1 VSENVELPLTYRGM
15 SAAERTRRV
24 RDALER
30 VGMGHRARHYPQQLS
45 GGQQQRVAVA
55 RAVAGDP
62 AILLADEPTGNL
74 DSANADEVLTLL
86 ERVNARGATIVMVTH
101 SSRVAERA
109 SRILRIEDG
118 LMVADEQTAR
128 PSMLEVAQ

>member
-1 VSENVELPLTYRGM
+1 VPTCGETR
-15 SAAERTRRV
+15 SASSSRRTR
-24 RDALER
+24 ALEALAE
-30 VGMGHRARHYPQQLS
+30 VGLADRAGHLPSQLS
-45 GGQQQRVAVA
+45 GGEQQRVAIA
-55 RAVAGDP
+55 RALVVHP
-62 AILLADEPTGNL
+62 SVVLADEPTGNL